1 VLLPRSALLLCG
13 LALLRAWRT
22 RRRGRRAL
30 IENTALMSE
39 AELDAL
45 MARLADGDRSAFDPL
60 YRELR
65 PRALRAARRVLAPDV
80 ADDVAQGALERVFFR
95 AGEFA
100 SGRACL
106 PWFYGIVANEV
117 RGTRRKRAHAPLIVE
132 PAADVPS
139 ADEAIA
145 RRELERALD
154 RAITELDGPSAEAI
168 AALLGRA
175 APLTLAAPTVRKRL
189 SRAYA
194 RLRTILGGSH
204 G

>member
-1 VLLPRSALLLCG
+1 
-13 LALLRAWRT
+13 
-22 RRRGRRAL
+22 
-30 IENTALMSE
+30 MSE

-65 PRALRAARRVLAPDV
+65 PRALRAARRGLASDV
-80 ADDVAQGALERVFFR
+80 ADDVAQSALERVFFR
-95 AGEFA
+95 ASEFE

-106 PWFYGIVANEV
+106 PWFYAIVANEV
-117 RGTRRKRAHAPLIVE
+117 RGMQRKRAHAPLIVE
-132 PAADVPS
+132 PAA
-139 ADEAIA
+139 EAPTAEEAMA
-145 RRELERALD
+145 RRELELALD
-154 RAITELDGPSAEAI
+154 RAIAELDGPSADAI

-175 APLTLAAPTVRKRL
+175 APLAMAAPTVRKRL